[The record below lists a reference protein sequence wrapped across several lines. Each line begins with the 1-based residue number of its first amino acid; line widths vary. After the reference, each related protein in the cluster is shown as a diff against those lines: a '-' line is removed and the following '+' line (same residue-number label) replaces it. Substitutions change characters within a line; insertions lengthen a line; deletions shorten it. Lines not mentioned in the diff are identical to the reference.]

1 MCEPAR
7 IVRKHV
13 KYPGNNKF
21 QVFISYTHEDQAM
34 SDYKRYFAMSDSIH
48 KIEPEMLCD
57 ELNFFKAGI
66 ITEVT
71 PLSYNVRDDRW
82 TFKVFGYGVYNEK
95 MTTKEIVRK
104 YYFDKEEP

>member
-1 MCEPAR
+1 
-7 IVRKHV
+7 
-13 KYPGNNKF
+13 
-21 QVFISYTHEDQAM
+21 M
-34 SDYKRYFAMSDSIH
+34 SDYKRYSAMSDSIH

-82 TFKVFGYGVYNEK
+82 TFTVFGYGFIMK
-95 MTTKEIVRK
+95 RWQQKK
-104 YYFDKEEP
+104 

>member
-1 MCEPAR
+1 MEPQR
-7 IVRKHV
+7 IVKKHV
-13 KYPGNNKF
+13 KYPGHNKF
-21 QVFISYTHEDQAM
+21 QVFIRYTHEDPAM
-34 SDYKRYFAMSDSIH
+34 SDYKRYSAMSDSIH

-57 ELNFFKAGI
+57 ELNFFKASI

-71 PLSYNVRDDRW
+71 PLSYNIRDDLW
-82 TFKVFGYGVYNEK
+82 TFTVFGYGVYNEK

>member
-1 MCEPAR
+1 MKIRQCLIIKDILLCQTR
-7 IVRKHV
+7 
-13 KYPGNNKF
+13 
-21 QVFISYTHEDQAM
+21 FI
-34 SDYKRYFAMSDSIH
+34 

-104 YYFDKEEP
+104 YYFDTEEP